1 MDSGTVTA
9 AYLQGTSNTTASFT
23 NIQLTISAGRIVT
36 LTTHLRSRM
45 LNIFYLVSPPEHY
58 SITSTATDQ
67 LRMDVE
73 STALIRAAEEVMVL
87 TRELKDLWL
96 FGGLDT
102 QRDGKEK
109 DSAAQEKMEEDAK
122 VVYEFLQGMVN
133 KTGGQGGK
141 VNGNAA
147 LGGAVDGEMETEA
160 T

>member
-9 AYLQGTSNTTASFT
+9 AYLQGKSNTTASSLSS
-23 NIQLTISAGRIVT
+23 IQLTVYTGRIAT

-45 LNIFYLVSPPEHY
+45 LNIFYLVEPPEHH
-58 SITSTATDQ
+58 SITSIATDQ
-67 LRMDVE
+67 FRMDVE

-102 QRDGKEK
+102 QRDGKE
-109 DSAAQEKMEEDAK
+109 DDAKMEEDAK
-122 VVYEFLQGMVN
+122 VVYEFLQ
-133 KTGGQGGK
+133 KTINGDGGR
-141 VNGNAA
+141 VNGKAA
-147 LGGAVDGEMETEA
+147 VEGAVDGEMETEA